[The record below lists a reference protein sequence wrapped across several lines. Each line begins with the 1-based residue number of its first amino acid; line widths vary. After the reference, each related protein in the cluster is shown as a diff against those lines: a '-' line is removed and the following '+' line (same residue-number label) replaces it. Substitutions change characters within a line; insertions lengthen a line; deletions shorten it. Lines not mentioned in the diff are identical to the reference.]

1 MRALLQAEL
10 SHKRRKGLQPWSEL
24 CVASI
29 DAAGVQGVG
38 EFKRGLEQIG
48 FRLRRVSP
56 RATLAFEATGPVAEQ
71 QRLKLTFTRKLGP
84 PPKAVRID
92 SPIRAPPVVDTVKPT
107 MPRAETKGPLPA
119 EGSGVQ
125 VAGKRCGRPSA
136 SNLPAASVASP
147 RVDWTRSAA
156 LRMDKSKLPRW
167 GMRQVAALL
176 AASRGD
182 R

>member
-1 MRALLQAEL
+1 MLQAEL
-10 SHKRRKGLQPWSEL
+10 SHKRRKGLQPRSEL

-29 DAAGVQGVG
+29 DATGVQGVG
-38 EFKRGLEQIG
+38 EFKRGLEQIR

-92 SPIRAPPVVDTVKPT
+92 SPIRAPPVVGTVKPAIL
-107 MPRAETKGPLPA
+107 RAQTKVPLPA
-119 EGSGVQ
+119 EGRGGKV
-125 VAGKRCGRPSA
+125 VGKRGGRLGASA
-136 SNLPAASVASP
+136 LPAASVGAP

-156 LRMDKSKLPRW
+156 HRMDKSKLPRL
-167 GMRQVAALL
+167 GRRQVSALL

>member
-1 MRALLQAEL
+1 M
-10 SHKRRKGLQPWSEL
+10 QPWSEL

-71 QRLKLTFTRKLGP
+71 QRLKLTFTRKLGL

-92 SPIRAPPVVDTVKPT
+92 SPIRAPPVVASVKPAV
-107 MPRAETKGPLPA
+107 PSAQSKRPLP
-119 EGSGVQ
+119 EGRRGVT
-125 VAGKRCGRPSA
+125 VAGKLGVRAGA
-136 SNLPAASVASP
+136 QALPAASVVAP
-147 RVDWTRSAA
+147 RVDWSRSAA
-156 LRMDKSKLPRW
+156 HRMDKSKLPRW